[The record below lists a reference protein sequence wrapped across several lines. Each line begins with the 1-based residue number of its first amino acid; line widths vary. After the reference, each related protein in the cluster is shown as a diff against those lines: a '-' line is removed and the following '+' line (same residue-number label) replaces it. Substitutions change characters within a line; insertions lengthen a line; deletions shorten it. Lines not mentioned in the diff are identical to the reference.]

1 MLQLHKIELHQ
12 NAASF
17 PNPLVLREVLA
28 DVENANQLL
37 SHAQAKADELI
48 RRAGEK
54 CEAMQKQT
62 SLEFWQRADK
72 QLKCWEHEREGILAS
87 LEHHATLV
95 INQAIQRILD
105 ETVEPQRLQA
115 LIQQLLASQI
125 PQVNATLLCCPS
137 EFEHVKKY
145 LASYGAT
152 LWKLQ
157 PDATAL
163 PQTLTL
169 RTNEGDFLIN
179 WNSMLEMLLKQ
190 SR

>member
-1 MLQLHKIELHQ
+1 MLQLQKIELHQ

-17 PNPLVLREVLA
+17 PNPLVPREVLA
-28 DVENANQLL
+28 DVENANQILL
-37 SHAQAKADELI
+37 HAQAKADELI

-54 CEAMQKQT
+54 CEAMQKKA
-62 SLEFWQRADK
+62 SLELWQRADK
-72 QLKCWEHEREGILAS
+72 QLKCWEHEREAILAS

-95 INQAIQRILD
+95 INQAIQCILD

-115 LIQQLLASQI
+115 LIQQLLANQI
-125 PQVNATLLCCPS
+125 PQVNATLLCCPT
-137 EFEHVKKY
+137 EFEYIKKY
-145 LASYGAT
+145 LVSHGAT

-169 RTNEGDFLIN
+169 RTDEGDFLIS
-179 WNSMLEMLLKQ
+179 WQSMLEMFLKQ